1 MKTITTVLV
10 LCAGLAMPLSAMA
23 NESAEVTIRVM
34 EMTETQAQE
43 VIRNIELPDAASANA
58 EEGLETAEQHRDQL
72 RARERERLMDE
83 MDAEQD
89 RDMLQ
94 EQDMIREQLR
104 DSIDAP
110 EMPGG
115 GIQGN

>member
-1 MKTITTVLV
+1 MRKITTAIVLSAGLV
-10 LCAGLAMPLSAMA
+10 LPLSAMA
-23 NESAEVTIRVM
+23 DDTAEVTIRVM
-34 EMTETQAQE
+34 EMTESNAQE

-58 EEGLETAEQHRDQL
+58 EEGLETAEQHRNQV
-72 RARERERLMDE
+72 RAQERERLMDE

-94 EQDMIREQLR
+94 ERDMIREQLR
-104 DSIDAP
+104 DSMDAP